1 MTCTSSQLRWQFVFH
16 EWFKCVT
23 FESWDGIS
31 SSSFQKKGG
40 PADPMLKG
48 SSDAPFLSLQGN
60 FLELLWFPQTHW
72 GLVSSARKLSKISSS
87 PTGVAKQKKKVFLST
102 DFTIPDMWKCL
113 LYWRLNTWTNKT
125 LKMYTY
131 LYKKTE
137 DERVPLHH
145 GSFRSLP
152 YM

>member
-1 MTCTSSQLRWQFVFH
+1 MVQNLLAKAQNIKCVFPFDCHDPLVYIYMTCTSSQLRWQFVFH

-72 GLVSSARKLSKISSS
+72 GLVSSARKLRKISSS
-87 PTGVAKQKKKVFLST
+87 PTGVAKKKKIKNKS
-102 DFTIPDMWKCL
+102 IPF
-113 LYWRLNTWTNKT
+113 YWFHNTWHVEVSFVLKT
-125 LKMYTY
+125 
-131 LYKKTE
+131 
-137 DERVPLHH
+137 
-145 GSFRSLP
+145 
-152 YM
+152 